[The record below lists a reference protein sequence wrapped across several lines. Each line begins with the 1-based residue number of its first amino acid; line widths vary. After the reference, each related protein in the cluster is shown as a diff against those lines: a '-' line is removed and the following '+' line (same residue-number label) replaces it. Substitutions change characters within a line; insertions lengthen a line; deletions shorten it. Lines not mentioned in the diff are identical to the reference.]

1 MILKIPVNFLC
12 LILLTINY
20 LKMKNT
26 LTLLFLLSVVSV
38 QAQKTIAVVK
48 DTDELSL
55 NIKKLNQTYTENDFS
70 LWDSLFADD
79 AVIYINSSK
88 MDKQTVLAGFKG
100 HHSIFNDIQIPK
112 TRAQTKY
119 YKDGTIW
126 TNNWFTWMGTG
137 NKTGIRY
144 SNRGNFNFMWKDG
157 KIVKLDC
164 FFDNTPLN
172 MEIAAQ

>member
-1 MILKIPVNFLC
+1 MILKIPLNFLR

-38 QAQKTIAVVK
+38 HAQKIITVVK

-79 AVIYINSSK
+79 VVIYINS
-88 MDKQTVLAGFKG
+88 
-100 HHSIFNDIQIPK
+100 
-112 TRAQTKY
+112 
-119 YKDGTIW
+119 
-126 TNNWFTWMGTG
+126 
-137 NKTGIRY
+137 
-144 SNRGNFNFMWKDG
+144 
-157 KIVKLDC
+157 
-164 FFDNTPLN
+164 
-172 MEIAAQ
+172 

>member
-70 LWDSLFADD
+70 LWD
-79 AVIYINSSK
+79 
-88 MDKQTVLAGFKG
+88 
-100 HHSIFNDIQIPK
+100 
-112 TRAQTKY
+112 
-119 YKDGTIW
+119 
-126 TNNWFTWMGTG
+126 
-137 NKTGIRY
+137 
-144 SNRGNFNFMWKDG
+144 
-157 KIVKLDC
+157 
-164 FFDNTPLN
+164 
-172 MEIAAQ
+172 